1 MIEKYIDE
9 GDNEDSA
16 SSKIPGANNNA
27 VKYLN
32 STQAYGQHNVTPPR
46 SKLKNNIDQL
56 TSMQQ
61 VQHQQWQ
68 PEYRN
73 NKMAL
78 KDNLNS
84 NLDISINNNNN
95 NNCTGGGGVTG
106 TDDGRTTGGVTSLS
120 SKANYIDRSDIKPTP
135 KRYLILLLFCLHSAI
150 NASQWIYLSSITN
163 TVAKFYQVNNMAIN
177 WTSMVYMLVYIPLVV
192 PSTWLFEQM
201 GMRNSILLGSLG
213 TTLGALIKCFCCQP
227 SRFNLLMFGQ
237 TIVAASQLFV
247 LSVPPRLASVWF
259 PDNQVSLANACGVFG
274 NQLGIALGFVVPQ
287 LVLGDE
293 ADSLD
298 TIASGLFGLFIAI
311 ALCSGS
317 ISLLIMFLFDQ
328 SPSKAPGLARLQQIK
343 QENALAEA
351 AVLPLVLDSPRQAPA
366 PTSPTPLTSATIGSL
381 ATSADSGVASA
392 DTSTTTNSAAPRPS
406 PNSFRALLWD
416 LFNDVNFVLLMASYG
431 LNVGVFY
438 AISTVLNQMIAP
450 TWANANTLVGRLG
463 LLMIISGMFGSVVSG
478 LILDKT
484 RMYRLVNAT
493 LYLMSLVSMIIF
505 ALTLEWHNSLTLHLA
520 VLLLG
525 YFMTGYLFIGYEMSN
540 EITWPRPESV
550 TAGLLNMSAQIFGV
564 ILTYAGSK
572 IVDNQGNLA
581 ANLFFIVSL
590 SIGLI
595 TTLMIRTKLKRQS
608 AMDT

>member
-1 MIEKYIDE
+1 MGRETVVEKYIDDNNNDTEE
-9 GDNEDSA
+9 GDNDE
-16 SSKIPGANNNA
+16 SSSNNLQNANRTA
-27 VKYLN
+27 KYL
-32 STQAYGQHNVTPPR
+32 TLTDTCGQYNV
-46 SKLKNNIDQL
+46 SAQFKMKHNIDQL
-56 TSMQQ
+56 TGAIVMAGRPHQQ
-61 VQHQQWQ
+61 QHQHKVAIKA
-68 PEYRN
+68 N
-73 NKMAL
+73 
-78 KDNLNS
+78 
-84 NLDISINNNNN
+84 INNN
-95 NNCTGGGGVTG
+95 GDSV
-106 TDDGRTTGGVTSLS
+106 GVTSLS
-120 SKANYIDRSDIKPTP
+120 TKANYIDRSDIKPTQ

-163 TVAKFYQVNNMAIN
+163 TVSKFYQVDNMAIN

-237 TIVAASQLFV
+237 TIVAISQLFV

-293 ADSLD
+293 IDSLD
-298 TIASGLFGLFIAI
+298 TIASGLFNLFIGIAI
-311 ALCSGS
+311 CSGS

-351 AVLPLVLDSPRQAPA
+351 AVLPLVLDNSTAA
-366 PTSPTPLTSATIGSL
+366 VAAAATTTTTATTTVGGSL
-381 ATSADSGVASA
+381 NGNSGFIGVG
-392 DTSTTTNSAAPRPS
+392 APRAS
-406 PNSFRALLWD
+406 PNSFGALLWD
-416 LFNDVNFVLLMASYG
+416 LLSDVNFVLLMASYG
-431 LNVGVFY
+431 MNVGVFY

-450 TWANANTLVGRLG
+450 TWPNANTLVGRLG

-484 RMYRLVNAT
+484 RLYRLVNAT
-493 LYLMSLVSMIIF
+493 LYLMSLVSMVIF
-505 ALTLEWHNSLTLHLA
+505 ALTLEWHTSLTLHLA
-520 VLLLG
+520 VILLG

-564 ILTYAGSK
+564 ILTFVGSK
-572 IVDNQGNLA
+572 IVDSQGNLT
-581 ANLFFIVSL
+581 ANIFFIVSL

-595 TTLMIRTKLKRQS
+595 VTLMIRTQLKRLS